1 MFSKIINRYAT
12 PFTTGLFLVSLIS
25 GIAIFFH
32 WGDVYF
38 RGMHEW
44 LSMVLILPFVFHVWK
59 NWGPILSYLRRGWLI
74 WPLAACT
81 IAGLGFAAPALMPS
95 VTGAPTGGNPAIA
108 LMRMVSAGTLEQI
121 APLAKKTPE
130 QLAEALKAKG
140 FKVESTATTLADIAT
155 ASGKEVRDALPVL
168 TQR

>member
-1 MFSKIINRYAT
+1 MLKTLMNRYAT

-32 WGDVYF
+32 WGDAYF

-44 LSMVLILPFVFHVWK
+44 LSMVLILPFVFHVVK
-59 NWGPILSYLRRGWLI
+59 NWGPLLSYLRRGWLV

-81 IAGLGFAAPALMPS
+81 VAGLAFAWPALTAS
-95 VTGAPTGGNPAIA
+95 STATGGNPAVA
-108 LMRMVSAGTLEQI
+108 LMRMVSGGTLEQI
-121 APLAKKTPE
+121 APLTKKTPD

-140 FKVESTATTLADIAT
+140 FTVASTSATLNDIAA
-155 ASGKEVRDALPVL
+155 ASGKEARDALPVL
-168 TQR
+168 TAR